1 MQRGKV
7 GISWRKG
14 YDFQIGGEIGMDG
27 LTASNS
33 NSHHTIGALNIAIGT
48 GTGTGRIHHHRH
60 TTQQSSSCKSM
71 MLHHSAFAGW
81 SHRVYSSNQDL
92 VEVVFRLWQVN
103 PLSPN
108 MNMIDIAPNLFLLF
122 NTLRFDNVEE
132 CVGGVV
138 SLDAVSI
145 GHNLSS
151 GMRIIS
157 LSLNDSFDT
166 RRKLIW

>member
-1 MQRGKV
+1 
-7 GISWRKG
+7 
-14 YDFQIGGEIGMDG
+14 
-27 LTASNS
+27 
-33 NSHHTIGALNIAIGT
+33 
-48 GTGTGRIHHHRH
+48 
-60 TTQQSSSCKSM
+60 
-71 MLHHSAFAGW
+71 
-81 SHRVYSSNQDL
+81 
-92 VEVVFRLWQVN
+92 
-103 PLSPN
+103 
-108 MNMIDIAPNLFLLF
+108 MIDIAPNNLFLLF
-122 NTLRFDNVEE
+122 NTLRFDTIEE